1 VRSVVS
7 VAPLRLLGRVSYG
20 VYLFHW
26 PVFLWLT
33 PGRTELSGVALFALR
48 LGVTF
53 SLAAVSYVV
62 VEQPVRRG
70 ALPGW
75 RAPAL
80 LPPVAFGVGIV
91 LIAATVPPPPPTR
104 LVAAAAAPAP
114 AVAVA
119 PVVPLVRDATPAD
132 PLRVLL
138 VGDSVAF
145 DAAPGIEAALEATGE
160 AQVANRNVAGFG
172 LFQPYKW
179 REAWPQQLRE
189 TRADLVIAMWGGWDD
204 PWYGQHG
211 RVAYEAVLDEA
222 MGVLRSTGAQVLF
235 LGEPVSTDRNGVEAA
250 RDTLPILRAMPG
262 RLAGVWFAES
272 DAWIAPGGRFS
283 AYLPGPNGPERVRK
297 VDNTHICPAG
307 SARFGQGLLDYL
319 TPRYGLASPD
329 PSWRSGPWALD
340 PRFDDPHG
348 ACPA

>member
-1 VRSVVS
+1 VRTVVS
-7 VAPLRLLGRVSYG
+7 IAPLRLLGRVSYG

-33 PGRTELSGVALFALR
+33 PERTQLSGVGLFLLR

-53 SLAAVSYVV
+53 SVAAVSYVL

-80 LPPVAFGVGIV
+80 LPVAAVA
-91 LIAATVPPPPPTR
+91 IALVVVVTTVPPPPPAR
-104 LVAAAAAPAP
+104 LVAATAAPTTTAP
-114 AVAVA
+114 AA
-119 PVVPLVRDATPAD
+119 VVPLVRDATPTD

-160 AQVANRNVAGFG
+160 AQVSNHNVAGFG

-179 REAWPQQLRE
+179 RDAWPQLLRE

-204 PWYGQHG
+204 PWYREHG
-211 RVAYEAVLDEA
+211 RAAYEAVLDEA
-222 MGVLRSTGAQVLF
+222 IGVLRSTGAQVLF
-235 LGEPVSTDRNGVEAA
+235 LGEPVSADRNGVQRD
-250 RDTLPILRAMPG
+250 RDTLPIHRVLPQ
-262 RLAGVWFAES
+262 RLPGVWFAES
-272 DAWIAPGGRFS
+272 DTWIAPGGRFS
-283 AYLPGPNGPERVRK
+283 TYLPGPNGPERVRK

-307 SARFGQGLLDYL
+307 SARFGQGLVEYL
-319 TPRYGLASPD
+319 TPRYGLAPPD
-329 PSWRSGPWALD
+329 PSWRSGPWALE